1 VGVVEP
7 PKYAPLVTPVGRK
20 RYFAKAEER
29 VEAPIRG
36 ACLVTGPQ
44 VWQRGIL
51 SGGLFSLLVL
61 TADDLRV
68 FSLRPAG
75 WRHPNTDFLDT
86 ELMHEPLSAID
97 RLDRRPSIDPFVKEF
112 RLTLTDGKQ
121 VTLRAARGGNHG
133 ADVIERLTDL
143 IAGAWASPK

>member
-1 VGVVEP
+1 MGTSRD
-7 PKYAPLVTPVGRK
+7 PLTRVTPVGRK

-36 ACLVTGPQ
+36 ACFVTGPQ
-44 VWQRGIL
+44 VWQRGI
-51 SGGLFSLLVL
+51 GPFSLLVL

-86 ELMHEPLSAID
+86 ELMHVPLSAID
-97 RLDRRPSIDPFVKEF
+97 QLDRRPSINPFVKVF
-112 RLTLTDGKQ
+112 RLTFTGGKQ
-121 VTLRAARGGNHG
+121 LTLRAVRGGNHG
-133 ADVIERLTDL
+133 ADVIARLTDL
-143 IAGAWASPK
+143 IADK